1 MKLLSVGLTGTYHD
15 VAARFQYFS
24 RDLLTEGFRIAVD
37 ETNKGNYTFIGYN
50 IVEGELSFRSYER
63 IKGLL
68 KKYVVAIVADRIIFG
83 EEKKIICQLIER
95 NYPYFSEE
103 ERNAVCQTTLELLGK
118 SHIYGSEAGLNDR
131 KTLIINR
138 LADYFET
145 HHELIV
151 EGFVRF
157 RLKDYR
163 AVLERIVD
171 QAVDD
176 FILDMEHK
184 EFIRVLRQ
192 FANSHDKKV
201 EETHVI
207 VQSPNCFKIVDAAGR
222 TVNNPYLDNFAAS
235 YIDEINYEDLL
246 ITTLITLVPR
256 RITIHN
262 PLGKDADMMI
272 QTVQGVFEAAV
283 GLCPGC
289 DLCRLV
295 TACNVDNE

>member
-1 MKLLSVGLTGTYHD
+1 MKLLSVGITGTYHD
-15 VAARFQYFS
+15 VADGFQCGC
-24 RDLLTEGFRIAVD
+24 RELLMEGYRIAVD

-68 KKYVVAIVADRIIFG
+68 KKHVVSIVADRIIYG
-83 EEKKIICQLIER
+83 EEKKIICQLVER

-103 ERNAVCQTTLELLGK
+103 ERDIVLQTTLELLGK

-163 AVLERIVD
+163 AALEHIVD
-171 QAVDD
+171 QAVDG
-176 FILDMEHK
+176 FIMDMEHK

-192 FANSHDKKV
+192 FANSHDKKM
-201 EETHVI
+201 EESHVI
-207 VQSPNCFKIVDAAGR
+207 VQSSNSFKIVDAAGQ
-222 TVNNPYLDNFAAS
+222 TVTNPYLDNFAAS

-272 QTVQGVFEAAV
+272 HTVQGVFEAAV
-283 GLCPGC
+283 GLCRGC
-289 DLCRLV
+289 DLCRLA
-295 TACNVDNE
+295 TACIVDNK